1 MAVTRLT
8 VMGKGD
14 TTRAQVLAVGLDVA
28 SELGLEGLTIGT
40 LAARAGLSK
49 SGMYAHFESKEDLQ
63 CAVLDLASERFT
75 EAVMMPAF
83 KEPRGL
89 PRLERIFELW
99 MLWETDDLPG
109 GCPFVAAASDYDD
122 RAGPVRD
129 RVVKYL
135 DQMMEALQRAAGMA
149 IDEGHFRGDIDP
161 RAYAFDVW
169 GVILAYAQWARLLE
183 VKDAADLA
191 RAALKRLNAGAAP

>member
-8 VMGKGD
+8 AMGKGD
-14 TTRAQVLAVGLDVA
+14 NTRAQVLAEGLDLA

-49 SGMYAHFESKEDLQ
+49 SGMYAHFQSKEDLQ
-63 CAVLDLASERFT
+63 CAVLDLAAERFT
-75 EAVMMPAF
+75 EAVMKPALM
-83 KEPRGL
+83 EPRGL

-99 MLWETDDLPG
+99 MLWETDELPG

-122 RAGPVRD
+122 REGPVRD
-129 RVVKYL
+129 RVVMYL
-135 DQMMEALQRAAGMA
+135 DQMMAALQRAAGIAME
-149 IDEGHFRGDIDP
+149 EGHFRQDADP
-161 RAYAFDVW
+161 RAYAFEVW

-183 VKDAADLA
+183 AKDAAGLA
-191 RAALKRLNAGAAP
+191 RGALARLNSSAAA

>member
-14 TTRAQVLAVGLDVA
+14 NTRAQVLAVGLDVA

-49 SGMYAHFESKEDLQ
+49 SGMYAHFESKEALQ
-63 CAVLDLASERFT
+63 CAVLDLASERFA
-75 EAVMMPAF
+75 EVVMLPAF
-83 KEPRGL
+83 SEPRGL

-99 MLWETDDLPG
+99 MLWETDELPG

-122 RAGPVRD
+122 RDGPVRD

-135 DQMMEALQRAAGMA
+135 DQMLGAIQRAAGMA
-149 IDEGHFRGDIDP
+149 MEEGHFRQDLDA
-161 RAYAFDVW
+161 RAYAFEVW
-169 GVILAYAQWARLLE
+169 GVVLAYAQWARLLE
-183 VKDAADLA
+183 VEDAAGLA
-191 RAALKRLNAGAAP
+191 QAALKRINDSAAP